1 MTKNIF
7 FSVDDKIV
15 ENNANDMVKEIG
27 EVFDEEEGKVDVEN
41 IDLMLD
47 NDNFEERHDL
57 ILDSVPEN
65 TELKTIISNLNEL
78 TQKCKD
84 NYINNMLVSN
94 PNDIDLTNFLKDS
107 VQNNPHESDKK
118 NNLFKEKKENK
129 CQVRD
134 KTWKLCFFLQC
145 KSWKC

>member
-1 MTKNIF
+1 MMKNIF

-15 ENNANDMVKEIG
+15 ENNENDMVKEIG

-84 NYINNMLVSN
+84 NNINNMLVSN

-134 KTWKLCFFLQC
+134 KTW
-145 KSWKC
+145 